1 MQLDSLPGA
10 DRAALETSI
19 TARLAH
25 LTATVASLH
34 RKVLSGIQLSTEL
47 GRRSQVRQCL
57 DAINLLAPTV
67 PMTLRQLMGMPHC
80 SKDQACS
87 KSFETNF
94 FQLTH
99 EQITW
104 NYWCPMLWQRWES
117 MLPRMLCVPL
127 SCNIMLQTAVM
138 AVSMVVC
145 CCYIPL
151 SCNIMFQMAVMAVSM
166 VMCCGYIPLSCNIM
180 FQMAVM
186 AVSMVVCCGCD
197 LSGVA
202 RCTISLL
209 CWPQWKT
216 SNRGSHKVHCLR
228 HNLLYRLA

>member
-1 MQLDSLPGA
+1 
-10 DRAALETSI
+10 
-19 TARLAH
+19 
-25 LTATVASLH
+25 
-34 RKVLSGIQLSTEL
+34 
-47 GRRSQVRQCL
+47 
-57 DAINLLAPTV
+57 
-67 PMTLRQLMGMPHC
+67 
-80 SKDQACS
+80 
-87 KSFETNF
+87 
-94 FQLTH
+94 
-99 EQITW
+99 
-104 NYWCPMLWQRWES
+104 

-186 AVSMVVCCGCD
+186 AVSMVVCCGYIPLSCNIMFQMAVMAVSMVVCCGCD